1 MAYKQK
7 GWSPFTQCSPGGI
20 CRPGGRRTNKWR
32 HKWNKVKA
40 NVGEFFTKKH
50 KKREPGQFDDYGC
63 GEGCVDGNVPNY
75 IIDDYI
81 NKTKPTPPKSKISLP
96 PIDWDSEVYN

>member
-20 CRPGGRRTNKWR
+20 CRPSGRRTNKWR
-32 HKWNKVKA
+32 HKWNKLKA
-40 NVGEFFTKKH
+40 NVGEVFEKK
-50 KKREPGQFDDYGC
+50 KKPVDTPKVVERCPGGCFNTDDSWMDLVEPY
-63 GEGCVDGNVPNY
+63 
-75 IIDDYI
+75 
-81 NKTKPTPPKSKISLP
+81 KPPPKSDVPLP

>member
-32 HKWNKVKA
+32 HKWNKLKA
-40 NVGEFFTKKH
+40 NIGEVFEKK
-50 KKREPGQFDDYGC
+50 KKIETEPFPYCTGC
-63 GEGCVDGNVPNY
+63 
-75 IIDDYI
+75 ID
-81 NKTKPTPPKSKISLP
+81 NSPVNLEVKPYKPPPKSNIPLP

>member
-50 KKREPGQFDDYGC
+50 KKREPGQFDDY
-63 GEGCVDGNVPNY
+63 
-75 IIDDYI
+75 I